1 MVALLFIW
9 LLFWEKV
16 WEGKMKKHFL
26 VLFGLL
32 CYLGFST
39 ELYAVPV
46 LQLGVSDGAGGYI
59 PYTINSS
66 DPTEDDTAITEGD
79 KILAA
84 AVFRKD
90 TLWVGGQYSIDVEG
104 TTIEGK
110 DWSDF
115 NFDVDFNGH
124 GALIMATVP
133 DGELT
138 NGSLTINGLDPIY
151 TTDSYQDGFV
161 TLNNHAPI
169 QNGDYLF
176 FDIGMFTKSAG
187 SVPNFAD
194 STESKTDGGILELT
208 IDPKD
213 FEWIHFDVFALVT
226 DADKQTVL
234 ATNFST
240 NPGSHDVTWK
250 NTDDGD
256 TDDEGGPDPVPEP
269 ASLLLMGFGLLGL
282 SFGLRKK
289 NR

>member
-1 MVALLFIW
+1 
-9 LLFWEKV
+9 
-16 WEGKMKKHFL
+16 MKKHFL

-46 LQLGVSDGAGGYI
+46 LQLGVSDGAGGYV
-59 PYTINSS
+59 PYTSNSS
-66 DPTEDDTAITEGD
+66 DPTETDTAITNGD

-84 AVFRKD
+84 AAFGNDNGKVI
-90 TLWVGGQYSIDVEG
+90 VNIGGQYL
-104 TTIEGK
+104 TGK

-115 NFDVDFNGH
+115 GFDSVFNGA

-133 DGELT
+133 DGTLDS
-138 NGSLTINGLDPIY
+138 GALTINGQASIYFTAIFESGFAMPNPPSNHDPVK
-151 TTDSYQDGFV
+151 D
-161 TLNNHAPI
+161 N
-169 QNGDYLF
+169 DYLF
-176 FDIGMFTKSAG
+176 FDIGEFSKG
-187 SVPNFAD
+187 WGIVPDFAD
-194 STESKTDGGILELT
+194 SSQGNSAGEIKELT
-208 IDPKD
+208 IVPVG
-213 FEWIHFDVFALVT
+213 FEWIHFDLFALVT
-226 DADKQTVL
+226 DETGN
-234 ATNFST
+234 TNIKITTDLSG